1 MICIII
7 IDSDLII
14 MHIAFINTIQYSL
27 RWKNIFQLSSI
38 SFQLSKFGY
47 RLQSIHAYINIS
59 LPTRSQSQ
67 I

>member
-27 RWKNIFQLSSI
+27 RWKNIFHLFNYLNSVTDFNPFMHTLI
-38 SFQLSKFGY
+38 FHY
-47 RLQSIHAYINIS
+47 
-59 LPTRSQSQ
+59 LPRSQSQ